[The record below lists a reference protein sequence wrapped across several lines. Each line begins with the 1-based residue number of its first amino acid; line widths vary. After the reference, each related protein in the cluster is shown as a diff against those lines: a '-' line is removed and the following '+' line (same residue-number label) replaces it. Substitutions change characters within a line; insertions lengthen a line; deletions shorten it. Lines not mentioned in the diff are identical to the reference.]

1 MLEIKG
7 GIKRSLKSKICS
19 SKYSHQE
26 NRMTRKMQPNITPH
40 SFRKATAGQNQIQLK
55 RRNLIMREKNN
66 TMQIKKTC
74 KNY

>member
-40 SFRKATAGQNQIQLK
+40 SL
-55 RRNLIMREKNN
+55 EK
-66 TMQIKKTC
+66 QQQGKT
-74 KNY
+74 KFS